1 MARPK
6 ESMEAAQDGRTGR
19 IGRDHREATMKR
31 WIAAVVLACGAAM
44 AAPYDEQFCQQR
56 KTDATER
63 CTEWVIAPP
72 KRSPL
77 RMWWR

>member
-19 IGRDHREATMKR
+19 PERDDREATMKR
-31 WIAAVVLACGAAM
+31 WIAVVLLACGAAM
-44 AAPYDEQFCQQR
+44 AAPYDEQFCQ
-56 KTDATER
+56 KKDGATER